1 MNMRK
6 REIET
11 REAMRERLGQSLE
24 ADLREIRIAW
34 LKRDTDQKMRA
45 LLQELGTSAEWKE
58 EMVAKLR
65 AQGASGELD
74 PLIAA
79 EQIAFIQSLTVT
91 E

>member
-1 MNMRK
+1 MRK
-6 REIET
+6 KEVEA

-34 LKRDTDQKMRA
+34 LKRDTDQQMRA

-58 EMVAKLR
+58 EMVARLR
-65 AQGASGELD
+65 AQGASGELH

-79 EQIAFIQSLTVT
+79 EQIAFVQSLTVN